1 MNKIK
6 TFSVEEIGNNPRL
19 DKFLAAKFNDI
30 TRTQIKKIII
40 SRNLSINN
48 KIVSSPSQKVRIG
61 DKISFSISENKNEFI
76 KPEKIKIN
84 IVYEDN
90 DLIVLDK
97 PSGIVVHPGA
107 GNKSGTLVNGL
118 VYHYNKNLSDLNG
131 ISRPGIVHRIDKE
144 TSGLIVVAKNNFS
157 HAKLAKQFSDHT
169 IKRKYLALIWGVLRP
184 LRGKIITLISR
195 SKKNRQLMA
204 VSEISGKKAI
214 TNYKTLKVFA
224 NDEIP
229 KISLVECVLETGRT
243 HQIRVH
249 LSHKGNGLIGD
260 KKYGKQKKMKFKK
273 INKKVEEVL
282 KSFNRQALHAQSLG
296 FTHPSKNRQIE
307 FGSKLPQDFK
317 KILDILEK
325 LTN

>member
-40 SRNLSINN
+40 SKNLSINN

-61 DKISFSISENKNEFI
+61 DKISFSILENKNEYI
-76 KPEKIKIN
+76 KPEKIKID

-131 ISRPGIVHRIDKE
+131 IYRPGIVHRIDKE

-184 LRGKIITLISR
+184 LKGKIITLISR

-282 KSFNRQALHAQSLG
+282 KSFNRQALHAQNLG

-325 LTN
+325 LTD

>member
-40 SRNLSINN
+40 SKNLSINN

-61 DKISFSISENKNEFI
+61 DKISFLILENKNEYI
-76 KPEKIKIN
+76 KPEKIEIN
-84 IVYEDN
+84 IVYEDR

-131 ISRPGIVHRIDKE
+131 IYRPGIVHRIDKE

-184 LRGKIITLISR
+184 LKGKIITLISR

>member
-40 SRNLSINN
+40 SKNLSINN

-61 DKISFSISENKNEFI
+61 DKISFSISENKNEYI
-76 KPEKIKIN
+76 NPEKIKID

-131 ISRPGIVHRIDKE
+131 IYRPGIVHRIDKE

-184 LRGKIITLISR
+184 LNGKITTLISR

-214 TNYKTLKVFA
+214 TNYKTLKVFT
-224 NDEIP
+224 NVEIP

>member
-6 TFSVEEIGNNPRL
+6 TFSVEEISNNSRL
-19 DKFLAAKFNDI
+19 DKFLADKLDSI

-40 SRNLSINN
+40 SKNLTLNN

-61 DKISFSISENKNEFI
+61 DKISFSTLEKKSEYI
-76 KPEKIKIN
+76 KPEKIKID

-90 DLIVLDK
+90 DLIVLNK

-107 GNKSGTLVNGL
+107 GNRSGTLVNGL
-118 VYHYNKNLSDLNG
+118 VYHYKENLSDLNG
-131 ISRPGIVHRIDKE
+131 IYRPGIVHRIDKD

-157 HAKLAKQFSDHT
+157 HAKLSNQFSEHS
-169 IKRKYLALIWGVLRP
+169 IKRKYLALIWGVIRP
-184 LRGKIITLISR
+184 LNGKIITLISR

-204 VSEISGKKAI
+204 VSEISGKKAV

-224 NDEIP
+224 NNEIP

-282 KSFNRQALHAQSLG
+282 KNFNRQALHAQSLG

>member
-1 MNKIK
+1 MGGK
-6 TFSVEEIGNNPRL
+6 L
-19 DKFLAAKFNDI
+19 
-30 TRTQIKKIII
+30 
-40 SRNLSINN
+40 
-48 KIVSSPSQKVRIG
+48 
-61 DKISFSISENKNEFI
+61 
-76 KPEKIKIN
+76 
-84 IVYEDN
+84 
-90 DLIVLDK
+90 
-97 PSGIVVHPGA
+97 
-107 GNKSGTLVNGL
+107 
-118 VYHYNKNLSDLNG
+118 
-131 ISRPGIVHRIDKE
+131 RPGIVHRIDKE

-169 IKRKYLALIWGVLRP
+169 IKRKYIALIWGVLRP
-184 LRGKIITLISR
+184 LKGKIITLISR

-273 INKKVEEVL
+273 INKKVEEVITNENAKIIYNPDHKKGLSSSL
-282 KSFNRQALHAQSLG
+282 KRGLDALPKNTDGILVCLG
-296 FTHPSKNRQIE
+296 DMPLITPEI
-307 FGSKLPQDFK
+307 
-317 KILDILEK
+317 IEK
-325 LTN
+325 LILRDPSQWILTHDRWK

>member
-40 SRNLSINN
+40 SKNLSINN

-61 DKISFSISENKNEFI
+61 DKISFSISENKNEYI

-131 ISRPGIVHRIDKE
+131 IYRPGIVHRIDKE

-184 LRGKIITLISR
+184 LKGKIITLISR

-214 TNYKTLKVFA
+214 TNYKTLKVFV

-282 KSFNRQALHAQSLG
+282 KSFNRQALHAQNLG

>member
-40 SRNLSINN
+40 SKNLSINN

-61 DKISFSISENKNEFI
+61 DKISFSISENKNEYI

-84 IVYEDN
+84 IIYEDN

-131 ISRPGIVHRIDKE
+131 IYRPGIVHRIDKE

-184 LRGKIITLISR
+184 LKGKIITLISR

-214 TNYKTLKVFA
+214 TNYKTLKIFA

-229 KISLVECVLETGRT
+229 KISLVECILETGRT

>member
-40 SRNLSINN
+40 SKNLSINN

-61 DKISFSISENKNEFI
+61 DKISFSISENKNEYI

-84 IVYEDN
+84 IIYEDN

-131 ISRPGIVHRIDKE
+131 IYRPGIVHRIDKE

-184 LRGKIITLISR
+184 LKGKIITLISR

>member
-40 SRNLSINN
+40 SKNLSINN

-61 DKISFSISENKNEFI
+61 DKISFSISENKNEYI
-76 KPEKIKIN
+76 KPEKIKID

-131 ISRPGIVHRIDKE
+131 IYRPGIVHRIDKE

-184 LRGKIITLISR
+184 LKGKIITLISR

-260 KKYGKQKKMKFKK
+260 KKYGKQKKMKFKR

>member
-40 SRNLSINN
+40 SKNLSINN

-61 DKISFSISENKNEFI
+61 DKISFSILENKNEYI
-76 KPEKIKIN
+76 KPEKIKID

-131 ISRPGIVHRIDKE
+131 IYRPGIVHRIDKE

-184 LRGKIITLISR
+184 LKGKIITLISR

-282 KSFNRQALHAQSLG
+282 KSFNRQALHAQNLG
-296 FTHPSKNRQIE
+296 FTHPSKNKQIE

-325 LTN
+325 LTD

>member
-40 SRNLSINN
+40 SKNLSINN

-61 DKISFSISENKNEFI
+61 DKISFSISENKNEYI
-76 KPEKIKIN
+76 KPEKIKID

-131 ISRPGIVHRIDKE
+131 IYRPGIVHRIDKE

-184 LRGKIITLISR
+184 LKGKIITLISR

-214 TNYKTLKVFA
+214 TNYKTLQVFV

-260 KKYGKQKKMKFKK
+260 KKYGKQKKMKFKR

>member
-40 SRNLSINN
+40 SKNLSINN

-61 DKISFSISENKNEFI
+61 DKISFSISENKNEYI
-76 KPEKIKIN
+76 KPEKIKID

-131 ISRPGIVHRIDKE
+131 IYRPGIVHRIDKE

-157 HAKLAKQFSDHT
+157 HAKLAEQFSKHT

-184 LRGKIITLISR
+184 LKGKIITLISR

-282 KSFNRQALHAQSLG
+282 KSFNRQALHAQNLG

-317 KILDILEK
+317 KILDLLEK

>member
-40 SRNLSINN
+40 SKNLSINN

-61 DKISFSISENKNEFI
+61 DKISFSISENKNEYI
-76 KPEKIKIN
+76 KPEKIKID

-131 ISRPGIVHRIDKE
+131 IYRPGIVHRIDKE

-184 LRGKIITLISR
+184 LKGKIITLISR

-214 TNYKTLKVFA
+214 TNYKTLQVFV

>member
-40 SRNLSINN
+40 SKNLSINN

-61 DKISFSISENKNEFI
+61 DKISFSISENKNEYI
-76 KPEKIKIN
+76 KPEKIKID

-131 ISRPGIVHRIDKE
+131 IYRPGIVHRIDKE

-184 LRGKIITLISR
+184 LKGKIITLISR

-224 NDEIP
+224 NEEIP

-282 KSFNRQALHAQSLG
+282 KNFNRQALHAQSLG

>member
-40 SRNLSINN
+40 SKNLSINN

-61 DKISFSISENKNEFI
+61 DKISFSISENKNEYI
-76 KPEKIKIN
+76 KPEKIKID

-131 ISRPGIVHRIDKE
+131 IYRPGIVHRIDKE

-184 LRGKIITLISR
+184 LKGKIITLISR

>member
-40 SRNLSINN
+40 SKNLSINN

-61 DKISFSISENKNEFI
+61 DKISFSISENKNEYI
-76 KPEKIKIN
+76 KPEKIKID

-131 ISRPGIVHRIDKE
+131 IYRPGIVHRIDKE

-184 LRGKIITLISR
+184 LKGKIITLISR
-195 SKKNRQLMA
+195 SKKNRQLMS

-282 KSFNRQALHAQSLG
+282 KSFNRQALHAQNLG

>member
-40 SRNLSINN
+40 SKNLSINN

-61 DKISFSISENKNEFI
+61 DKISFSISENKNEYI
-76 KPEKIKIN
+76 KPEKIKID

-131 ISRPGIVHRIDKE
+131 IYRPGIVHRIDKE

-184 LRGKIITLISR
+184 LKGKIITLISR

-214 TNYKTLKVFA
+214 TNYKTLKIFA

-229 KISLVECVLETGRT
+229 KISLVECILETGRT

>member
-40 SRNLSINN
+40 SKNLSINN

-61 DKISFSISENKNEFI
+61 DKISFSISENKNEYI
-76 KPEKIKIN
+76 KPEKIKID

-131 ISRPGIVHRIDKE
+131 IYRPGIVHRIDKE

-184 LRGKIITLISR
+184 LKGKIITLISR

-214 TNYKTLKVFA
+214 TNYKTLKVFV

-273 INKKVEEVL
+273 INKKVEEAL
-282 KSFNRQALHAQSLG
+282 NSFNSQALHAQSLG

>member
-40 SRNLSINN
+40 SKNLSINN
-48 KIVSSPSQKVRIG
+48 KIVCSPSQKVRIG
-61 DKISFSISENKNEFI
+61 DKISFSISENKYEFI

-107 GNKSGTLVNGL
+107 GNKSGTLVNAL

-131 ISRPGIVHRIDKE
+131 IYRPGIVHRIDKE

-157 HAKLAKQFSDHT
+157 HAKLAKQFSEHS

-184 LRGKIITLISR
+184 LKGKIITLISR

-204 VSEISGKKAI
+204 VSETSGKKAI
-214 TNYKTLKVFA
+214 TNYKTLKVFT
-224 NDEIP
+224 NNEIP

-260 KKYGKQKKMKFKK
+260 KKYGKQKKKKFKR

>member
-40 SRNLSINN
+40 SKNLSINN

-61 DKISFSISENKNEFI
+61 DKISFSISENKNEYI
-76 KPEKIKIN
+76 KPEKIRIN
-84 IVYEDN
+84 IVYEDD

-131 ISRPGIVHRIDKE
+131 IYRPGIVHRIDKE

-214 TNYKTLKVFA
+214 TNYKTLKVFT

-229 KISLVECVLETGRT
+229 KISLVECILETGRT

-260 KKYGKQKKMKFKK
+260 KKYGKQKKMKFKR

>member
-61 DKISFSISENKNEFI
+61 DKISFSISENKNEYI

-131 ISRPGIVHRIDKE
+131 IYRPGIVHRIDKE

-157 HAKLAKQFSDHT
+157 HAKLAKQFSEHS
-169 IKRKYLALIWGVLRP
+169 IKRKYLALIWGILRP
-184 LRGKIITLISR
+184 LKGKIITLISR

-214 TNYKTLKVFA
+214 TNYKTLKVFT

-260 KKYGKQKKMKFKK
+260 KKYGKQKKMKFKR

-282 KSFNRQALHAQSLG
+282 KTFNRQALHAQSLG

>member
-40 SRNLSINN
+40 SKNLSINN

-61 DKISFSISENKNEFI
+61 DKISFSISENKNEYI
-76 KPEKIKIN
+76 KPEKIKID

-131 ISRPGIVHRIDKE
+131 IYRPGIVHRIDKE

-184 LRGKIITLISR
+184 LKGKIITLISR

-282 KSFNRQALHAQSLG
+282 KSFNRQALHAQNLG

-317 KILDILEK
+317 KILDILKK

>member
-40 SRNLSINN
+40 SKNLSINN

-61 DKISFSISENKNEFI
+61 DKISFLILENKNEYI
-76 KPEKIKIN
+76 KPEKIEIN
-84 IVYEDN
+84 IVYEDR

-131 ISRPGIVHRIDKE
+131 IYRPGIVHRIDKE

-184 LRGKIITLISR
+184 LKGKIITLISR

-214 TNYKTLKVFA
+214 TNYKTLKIFA

-229 KISLVECVLETGRT
+229 KISLVECILETGRT

>member
-40 SRNLSINN
+40 SKNLSINN

-61 DKISFSISENKNEFI
+61 DKISFSISENKNEYI

-84 IVYEDN
+84 IIYEDN

-131 ISRPGIVHRIDKE
+131 IYRPGIVHRIDKE

-184 LRGKIITLISR
+184 LKGKIITLISR

-214 TNYKTLKVFA
+214 TNYKTLKIFA

>member
-40 SRNLSINN
+40 SKNLSINN

-61 DKISFSISENKNEFI
+61 DKISFSISENKNEYI

-84 IVYEDN
+84 IIYEDN

-131 ISRPGIVHRIDKE
+131 IYRPGIVHRIDKE

-184 LRGKIITLISR
+184 LKGKIITLISR

-282 KSFNRQALHAQSLG
+282 KSFNRQALHAQNLG

>member
-1 MNKIK
+1 M
-6 TFSVEEIGNNPRL
+6 
-19 DKFLAAKFNDI
+19 
-30 TRTQIKKIII
+30 
-40 SRNLSINN
+40 
-48 KIVSSPSQKVRIG
+48 
-61 DKISFSISENKNEFI
+61 
-76 KPEKIKIN
+76 
-84 IVYEDN
+84 
-90 DLIVLDK
+90 LDK

-131 ISRPGIVHRIDKE
+131 IYRPGIVHRIDKE

-157 HAKLAKQFSDHT
+157 HANLAKQFSEHS

-184 LRGKIITLISR
+184 LKGKIITLISR

-204 VSEISGKKAI
+204 VSETLGKKAI
-214 TNYKTLKVFA
+214 TNYKTLKVFT

-260 KKYGKQKKMKFKK
+260 KKYGKQKKMKFKR

>member
-40 SRNLSINN
+40 SKNLSINN

-61 DKISFSISENKNEFI
+61 DKISFSISENKNEYI
-76 KPEKIKIN
+76 KPEKIKID

-131 ISRPGIVHRIDKE
+131 IYRPGIDHRIDKE

-184 LRGKIITLISR
+184 LKGKIITLISR

-214 TNYKTLKVFA
+214 TNYKTLKVFV

-229 KISLVECVLETGRT
+229 KISFVECVLETGRT

-282 KSFNRQALHAQSLG
+282 KNFNRQALHAQSLG
-296 FTHPSKNRQIE
+296 FTHPSKNKQIE
-307 FGSKLPQDFK
+307 FRSKLPQDFK

-325 LTN
+325 FTN

>member
-1 MNKIK
+1 MTKIK
-6 TFSVEEIGNNPRL
+6 TFSVEEIDSNARL
-19 DKFLAAKFNDI
+19 DKFLAHKLKTI
-30 TRTQIKKIII
+30 TRTQIKKIIL
-40 SRNLSINN
+40 SKNLSVNDRI
-48 KIVSSPSQKVRIG
+48 ICSPSQKVKIG
-61 DKISFSISENKNEFI
+61 DKIRFSIPESKNEYI
-76 KPEKIKIN
+76 KPEKIKID
-84 IVYEDN
+84 IVYEDH
-90 DLIVLDK
+90 DLIVLNK
-97 PSGIVVHPGA
+97 PAGLVVHPGA

-118 VYHYNKNLSDLNG
+118 VYHYNKNLSDLYG
-131 ISRPGIVHRIDKE
+131 IYRPGIVHRIDKE

-184 LRGKIITLISR
+184 LKGKIITLISR

-282 KSFNRQALHAQSLG
+282 KNFNRQALHAQNLG

>member
-19 DKFLAAKFNDI
+19 DKFLAAKFSDI

-40 SRNLSINN
+40 SKNLSINN

-61 DKISFSISENKNEFI
+61 DKISFSISENKNEYI
-76 KPEKIKIN
+76 KPEKIKID

-131 ISRPGIVHRIDKE
+131 IYRPGIVHRIDKE

-184 LRGKIITLISR
+184 LKGKIITLISR

-317 KILDILEK
+317 KILDILKK

>member
-40 SRNLSINN
+40 SKNLSINN

-61 DKISFSISENKNEFI
+61 DKISFSILENKNEYI
-76 KPEKIKIN
+76 KPEKIKID

-131 ISRPGIVHRIDKE
+131 IYRPGIVHRIDKE

-184 LRGKIITLISR
+184 LKGKIITLISR

-214 TNYKTLKVFA
+214 TNYKTLKVFT

-229 KISLVECVLETGRT
+229 KISLVECILETGRT

-260 KKYGKQKKMKFKK
+260 KKYGKQKKMKFKR

-317 KILDILEK
+317 KILDILKK

>member
-40 SRNLSINN
+40 SKNLSINN

-61 DKISFSISENKNEFI
+61 DKISFSISENKNEYI
-76 KPEKIKIN
+76 KPEKIKID

-131 ISRPGIVHRIDKE
+131 IYRPGIVHRIDKE

-214 TNYKTLKVFA
+214 TNYKTLKVFT

-229 KISLVECVLETGRT
+229 KISLVECILETGRT

-260 KKYGKQKKMKFKK
+260 KKYGKQKKMKFKR

>member
-40 SRNLSINN
+40 SKNLSINN

-61 DKISFSISENKNEFI
+61 DKISFSILENKNEYI
-76 KPEKIKIN
+76 KPEKIKID

-131 ISRPGIVHRIDKE
+131 IYRPGIVHRIDKE

-282 KSFNRQALHAQSLG
+282 KNFNRQALHAQSLG

>member
-40 SRNLSINN
+40 SKNLSINN

-61 DKISFSISENKNEFI
+61 DKISFSISENKNEYI

-84 IVYEDN
+84 IIYEDN

-131 ISRPGIVHRIDKE
+131 IYRPGIVHRIDKE

-184 LRGKIITLISR
+184 LKGKIITLISR

-214 TNYKTLKVFA
+214 TNYKTLKVFV

>member
-6 TFSVEEIGNNPRL
+6 TFSVEEITNNSRL
-19 DKFLAAKFNDI
+19 DKFLAGKFSDI

-40 SRNLSINN
+40 SKNLSINN

-61 DKISFSISENKNEFI
+61 DKISFSISENKNEYI

-97 PSGIVVHPGA
+97 PSGIVIHPGS

-118 VYHYNKNLSDLNG
+118 VYHYNENLSNLNG
-131 ISRPGIVHRIDKE
+131 IYRPGIVHRIDKE

-157 HAKLAKQFSDHT
+157 HAKLAKQFSEHS

-184 LRGKIITLISR
+184 LNGKITTLISR

-229 KISLVECVLETGRT
+229 KISLVECILETGRT

-260 KKYGKQKKMKFKK
+260 KKYGKQKKKKFKK

-282 KSFNRQALHAQSLG
+282 KNFNRQALHAQNLG
-296 FTHPSKNRQIE
+296 FTHPSKDKDIE
-307 FGSKLPQDFK
+307 FESKLPQDFK

>member
-40 SRNLSINN
+40 SKNLSINN

-61 DKISFSISENKNEFI
+61 DKISFSISENKNEYI
-76 KPEKIKIN
+76 KPEKIKID

-131 ISRPGIVHRIDKE
+131 IYRPGIVHRIDKE

-184 LRGKIITLISR
+184 LKGKIITLISR

-224 NDEIP
+224 NEEIP

>member
-40 SRNLSINN
+40 SKNLSINN

-61 DKISFSISENKNEFI
+61 DKISFSISENKNEYI
-76 KPEKIKIN
+76 KPEKIKID

-131 ISRPGIVHRIDKE
+131 IYRPGIVHRIDKE

-184 LRGKIITLISR
+184 LKGKIITLISR

-282 KSFNRQALHAQSLG
+282 KSFNRQALHAQNLG

-325 LTN
+325 LTD